1 MRVGSDRSVNGV
13 SSRGSDLDLRLLGLA
28 LWQKKWKVL
37 VPTFAVATLAIVV
50 VNIITPRYESEARLL
65 VEGRENVFLR
75 PGNERVSTDD
85 TRAAIDAEAITSQA
99 QVLQS
104 RDIALKV
111 IKELKLGERPEF
123 DPLRAGP
130 SLIGTILSLLGL
142 GKDTLRL
149 TPDERVMTNYYERLS
164 VIPIE
169 KSRVIQIKFQSSDP
183 ELSARAVNAIV
194 DTYFVFQRASKIEQ
208 NRNASRWLEQEIEK
222 LRPKVAEAERNVEN
236 FRAKANL
243 FVGTN
248 NAGLTNQQ
256 LADVT
261 TQLAAA
267 RSQKA
272 DLDARAR
279 MIRNMLRSGRP
290 IESSD
295 ITNSELIRR
304 LVEQRVT
311 LRAQLAEQSSTLMD
325 QHPRIK
331 ELRAQIAALEVQI
344 RVETGVLIESIE
356 NDARIAAARIETTM
370 AAADQLK
377 NQIAGLST
385 QDVQLRA
392 LEREAKAQRDLLES
406 YLGKYREATTRDSLE
421 SAPSDVRVISRAIA
435 SNTPAFPKKMSMVA
449 LAALATL
456 FIGASFVV
464 TGELLDP
471 TVQRS
476 TPGPRPAP
484 ARGSRAF
491 GLLGRRARKT
501 AVAEGADKPQTA
513 SPAAAG
519 QPAAGLSVETLAA
532 ALRRAGEPGRRVAI
546 VGTARN
552 AGTTTAA
559 LGLARALARQ
569 GGRVVLAD
577 LAFGA
582 PNLAVVS
589 TDPGAPGIADVAR
602 GSASFGSIVTRD
614 RFSPVHLI
622 AAGQAAGDHSAILAS
637 PRLAMTFDALLHA
650 YDHVLLDGGCMTDAA
665 VPLLPRFAPR
675 AVLVTGDPKDADAA
689 RDRLLGAGFV
699 EVTVL
704 AGRTESD
711 RPAAA

>member
-13 SSRGSDLDLRLLGLA
+13 SSRGNDLDLRLLGLA
-28 LWQKKWKVL
+28 LWRKKSRVL
-37 VPTFAVATLAIVV
+37 IPAAVVAGLAIVA
-50 VNIITPRYESEARLL
+50 VNIVTPRYESEARLL
-65 VEGRENVFLR
+65 IEGRENVFLR
-75 PGNERVSTDD
+75 PGNDRNATED

-104 RDIALKV
+104 RDIALQV

-123 DPLRAGP
+123 DPVRGGP
-130 SLIGTILSLLGL
+130 SLVGTILSLFGL
-142 GKDTLRL
+142 GKDTMRL
-149 TPDERVMTNYYERLS
+149 TPEERVMTNYFQRLS

-183 ELSARAVNAIV
+183 ELSARAVNAII
-194 DTYFVFQRASKIEQ
+194 DTYFVFQRTSKIEQ
-208 NRNASRWLEQEIEK
+208 NRNASVWLEQEIEK

-331 ELRAQIAALEVQI
+331 ELRAQISALDAQI
-344 RVETGVLIESIE
+344 RAETVTLVESIE

-406 YLGKYREATTRDSLE
+406 YLGKYREATTRDSLGA
-421 SAPSDVRVISRAIA
+421 APSDVRVISRAIA
-435 SNTPAFPKKMSMVA
+435 SNSPAFPKKLSMVA
-449 LAALATL
+449 LATLATL
-456 FIGASFVV
+456 FIGATFVV

-471 TVQRS
+471 SGQRPA
-476 TPGPRPAP
+476 PGPRKTPMRVFGLFGRKGRKGAKGAP
-484 ARGSRAF
+484 AGD
-491 GLLGRRARKT
+491 
-501 AVAEGADKPQTA
+501 VADLKVPPT
-513 SPAAAG
+513 AAAKS
-519 QPAAGLSVETLAA
+519 AGLSVDTLAA
-532 ALRRAGEPGRRVAI
+532 ALRRAGDAGRRVAVI
-546 VGTARN
+546 GTARN

-559 LGLARALARQ
+559 LALARALARQ
-569 GGRVVLAD
+569 GARVVLVD
-577 LAFGA
+577 MAFST
-582 PNLAVVS
+582 PNLSVAS
-589 TDPGAPGIADVAR
+589 SDPGAPGIADVAR

-614 RFSPVHLI
+614 RFSPVHVI
-622 AAGQAAGDHSAILAS
+622 ATGHLGGDHAAILAS
-637 PRLAMTFDALLHA
+637 PRLAMTFDALMHS
-650 YDHVLLDGGCMTDAA
+650 YDHVLLDSGCVADAT
-665 VPLLPRFAPR
+665 VGMLTRFAPR
-675 AVLVTGDPKDADAA
+675 AVLVVGEADTADAA
-689 RDRLLGAGFV
+689 RERLLGAGFI
-699 EVTVL
+699 EVTVIP
-704 AGRTESD
+704 GRTDTD

>member
-1 MRVGSDRSVNGV
+1 MACAWSDVMRVGSDRSVNGV

-37 VPTFAVATLAIVV
+37 VPTFAVAVLTVAV

-123 DPLRAGP
+123 DPVRAGP
-130 SLIGTILSLLGL
+130 SLTGTILSLLGL

-331 ELRAQIAALEVQI
+331 ELRAQIVALDVQI
-344 RVETGVLIESIE
+344 RVETGVLVESIE

-435 SNTPAFPKKMSMVA
+435 SNTPAFPKKMSMV
-449 LAALATL
+449 
-456 FIGASFVV
+456 
-464 TGELLDP
+464 
-471 TVQRS
+471 
-476 TPGPRPAP
+476 
-484 ARGSRAF
+484 
-491 GLLGRRARKT
+491 
-501 AVAEGADKPQTA
+501 
-513 SPAAAG
+513 
-519 QPAAGLSVETLAA
+519 
-532 ALRRAGEPGRRVAI
+532 
-546 VGTARN
+546 
-552 AGTTTAA
+552 
-559 LGLARALARQ
+559 
-569 GGRVVLAD
+569 
-577 LAFGA
+577 
-582 PNLAVVS
+582 
-589 TDPGAPGIADVAR
+589 
-602 GSASFGSIVTRD
+602 
-614 RFSPVHLI
+614 
-622 AAGQAAGDHSAILAS
+622 
-637 PRLAMTFDALLHA
+637 
-650 YDHVLLDGGCMTDAA
+650 
-665 VPLLPRFAPR
+665 
-675 AVLVTGDPKDADAA
+675 
-689 RDRLLGAGFV
+689 
-699 EVTVL
+699 
-704 AGRTESD
+704 
-711 RPAAA
+711 